1 MAHLRIT
8 KKGEDLLAKTSI
20 HTVEFHKFLLK
31 FAFMTDEEFAEW
43 ETLPTKEARKEYMK
57 NLPLPERKK

>member
-1 MAHLRIT
+1 MRIT

-20 HTVEFHKFLLK
+20 HTVEFQKFLLK

-43 ETLPTKEARKEYMK
+43 ETLPPKEAGKEYIK
-57 NLPLPERKK
+57 NLPLPERNK

>member
-1 MAHLRIT
+1 MRIT

-20 HTVEFHKFLLK
+20 HTAEFQKFLLK

-57 NLPLPERKK
+57 KLPLPERKK